1 MAGPA
6 SGAPDR
12 RSGDT
17 AVNRD
22 LRGTAVRLGLFLTVC
37 ALALAAT
44 MIVFGQAR
52 FTRDAKSYIAEFSD
66 VSGLRKGN
74 MIRVAGVEVGK
85 VTRIA
90 VNDDATVR
98 VEFSADPAA
107 VLTEGTRAEVRY
119 DDLIGGRFL
128 ALVDGPGSTR
138 VLEPGQT
145 IPLARTRP
153 ALDLDSVT
161 GGFRPLFRALE
172 PEQVNDLSGQLL
184 AAFQGE
190 GPTIASFLNRAAA
203 VSNTLADRDLL
214 IGQVVDNLNVL
225 LGTLGGQSDQLDK
238 AVTSLSDLVQGL
250 AERRTDITN
259 AVAYTNA
266 ATGTVADLLSAAQEP
281 AAKAITEAGR
291 VSDVVLADRDYLDNL
306 LQTLPEKY
314 QMLGRQG
321 IYGDYFSF
329 YFCDVVL
336 KLNGKGGQPV
346 FVKVAGQ
353 SSGRCAPK

>member
-1 MAGPA
+1 MNLKMTG
-6 SGAPDR
+6 
-12 RSGDT
+12 
-17 AVNRD
+17 VV
-22 LRGTAVRLGLFLTVC
+22 VRLGLFLTVC
-37 ALALAAT
+37 ALALGIV
-44 MIVFGQAR
+44 MVVFGQAR
-52 FTRDAKSYIAEFSD
+52 FSDDAKTYSAQFTD
-66 VSGLRKGN
+66 VSGLREGN
-74 MIRVAGVEVGK
+74 MVRVAGVEVGK
-85 VTRIA
+85 VTSIV

-98 VEFSADPAA
+98 VDFNADPAA

-128 ALVDGPGSTR
+128 ALVAGPGATT
-138 VLEPGQT
+138 VLQPGHT
-145 IPLARTRP
+145 IPLDRTRP

-184 AAFQGE
+184 QAFQGE
-190 GPTIASFLNRAAA
+190 GPTIASFLGRAAS
-203 VSNTLADRDLL
+203 VSNTLADRDVL
-214 IGQVVDNLNVL
+214 IGQVVDNLNAL

-238 AVTSLSDLVQGL
+238 AVTSLSDLVGGL

-266 ATGTVADLLSAAQEP
+266 ATGTIADLLAQAQEP
-281 AAKAITEAGR
+281 AKKVITETGR
-291 VSDVVLADRDYLDNL
+291 VSDAVLADRDYLDNL
-306 LQTLPEKY
+306 LDTLPEKY
-314 QMLGRQG
+314 KMLGRQG

-353 SSGRCAPK
+353 DSGRCAPK

>member
-1 MAGPA
+1 MI
-6 SGAPDR
+6 R
-12 RSGDT
+12 
-17 AVNRD
+17 N
-22 LRGTAVRLGLFLTVC
+22 LRGTAIRLGIFLTVC
-37 ALALAAT
+37 ALALGLT
-44 MIVFGQAR
+44 MVVFAQAR
-52 FTRDAKSYIAEFSD
+52 FAGAVKSYSADFSD
-66 VSGLRKGN
+66 VSGLREGN
-74 MIRVAGVEVGK
+74 MVRIAGVEVGK
-85 VTRIA
+85 VKTIA
-90 VNDDATVR
+90 VQDDASVR
-98 VEFSADPAA
+98 VDFTADQAA
-107 VLTEGTRAEVRY
+107 ILTEGTRAEVRY

-128 ALVDGPGSTR
+128 ALVEGPGSTA

-145 IPLARTRP
+145 IPVSRTQP

-172 PEQVNDLSGQLL
+172 PDQVNDLSGQLL
-184 AAFQGE
+184 SVFQGQ
-190 GPTIASFLNRAAA
+190 GPTIASFLARAAT

-238 AVTSLSDLVQGL
+238 AVTSLSDLVHGL
-250 AERRTDITN
+250 AQRKTDITN

-266 ATGTVADLLSAAQEP
+266 ATGTVADLLARVQEP
-281 AAKAITEAGR
+281 AKKAIAETGR
-291 VSDVVLADRDYLDNL
+291 VSDVVLADQDYLANL
-306 LQTLPEKY
+306 LDTLPEKY
-314 QMLGRQG
+314 KMLGRQG

-353 SSGRCAPK
+353 NTGRCAPK

>member
-1 MAGPA
+1 M
-6 SGAPDR
+6 
-12 RSGDT
+12 T
-17 AVNRD
+17 
-22 LRGTAVRLGLFLTVC
+22 GTAVRLGLFLTVC
-37 ALALAAT
+37 ALALGIV

-52 FTRDAKSYIAEFSD
+52 FSSDAKPYNAEFTD
-66 VSGLRKGN
+66 VSGLRQGN
-74 MIRVAGVEVGK
+74 MVRVAGVEVGK
-85 VTRIA
+85 VKRIT

-98 VEFSADPAA
+98 VEFTADPAA

-128 ALVDGPGSTR
+128 ALVEGPGATTVLQPGST
-138 VLEPGQT
+138 
-145 IPLARTRP
+145 IPLDRTQP

-184 AAFQGE
+184 QAFQGE
-190 GPTIASFLNRAAA
+190 GPTIASFLSRAAS
-203 VSNTLADRDLL
+203 VSNTLADRDVL

-238 AVTSLSDLVQGL
+238 AVTSLSDLVGGL

-266 ATGTVADLLSAAQEP
+266 ATGTVADLLAQAREP
-281 AAKAITEAGR
+281 ATKVITETGR
-291 VSDVVLADRDYLDNL
+291 VSDAVLADRDYLDNL
-306 LQTLPEKY
+306 LETLPEKY

>member
-1 MAGPA
+1 MA
-6 SGAPDR
+6 
-12 RSGDT
+12 
-17 AVNRD
+17 
-22 LRGTAVRLGLFLTVC
+22 GTAVRLVLFLTVC
-37 ALALAAT
+37 ALALGIV

-52 FTRDAKSYIAEFSD
+52 FSGDAKPYRAQFTD
-66 VSGLRKGN
+66 VSGLREGN
-74 MIRVAGVEVGK
+74 MVRVAGVEVGK
-85 VTRIA
+85 VKHIA
-90 VNDDATVR
+90 VNDDATVA
-98 VEFSADPAA
+98 VEFTADPAA

-128 ALVDGPGSTR
+128 ALVEGPGGTS

-145 IPLARTRP
+145 IPLERTQP

-172 PEQVNDLSGQLL
+172 PDQVNDLSGQLIQ
-184 AAFQGE
+184 AFQGE
-190 GPTIASFLNRAAA
+190 GPTIASFLSRAAA
-203 VSNTLADRDLL
+203 VSNTLADRDVL
-214 IGQVVDNLNVL
+214 IGEVVDNLNVL
-225 LGTLGGQSDQLDK
+225 MGTLGGQSDQLDK
-238 AVTSLSDLVQGL
+238 AVTSLSDLVRGL

-266 ATGTVADLLSAAQEP
+266 ATGTVADLLSRAREP
-281 AAKAITEAGR
+281 ATKVIAEAGR
-291 VSDVVLADRDYLDNL
+291 VGDALLADRDYLDNML
-306 LQTLPEKY
+306 ETLPEKY

-346 FVKVAGQ
+346 FVKAAGQ
-353 SSGRCAPK
+353 NSGRCAPK

>member
-1 MAGPA
+1 M
-6 SGAPDR
+6 
-12 RSGDT
+12 
-17 AVNRD
+17 NRN
-22 LRGTAVRLGLFLTVC
+22 LFGTAVRLGIFLIVC
-37 ALALAAT
+37 ALCLAIT

-52 FTRDAKSYIAEFSD
+52 FDSHAKPYNAEFKD
-66 VSGLRKGN
+66 VSGLREGN
-74 MIRVAGVEVGK
+74 MVRVAGVEVGK
-85 VTRIA
+85 VKHIA

-98 VEFSADPAA
+98 VEFTADPAA

-128 ALVDGPGSTR
+128 ALVEGPGSTA
-138 VLEPGQT
+138 LLQPGQT
-145 IPLARTRP
+145 IPLARTQP

-172 PEQVNDLSGQLL
+172 PDQVNDLSGQLL
-184 AAFQGE
+184 EAFQGE
-190 GPTIASFLNRAAA
+190 GPTIASFLSRAAA
-203 VSNTLADRDLL
+203 VSNTLADRDVL

-225 LGTLGGQSDQLDK
+225 LGSLGGQTDQLDK
-238 AVTSLSDLVQGL
+238 AVTSLSDLVHGL

-266 ATGTVADLLSAAQEP
+266 AAGTIADLLNSAQEP
-281 AAKAITEAGR
+281 AKKVITETDR
-291 VSDVVLADRDYLDNL
+291 VSDVVLADREYLDNL
-306 LQTLPEKY
+306 LDTLPEKY
-314 QMLGRQG
+314 KMLGRQG

>member
-1 MAGPA
+1 MA
-6 SGAPDR
+6 
-12 RSGDT
+12 
-17 AVNRD
+17 
-22 LRGTAVRLGLFLTVC
+22 GTAVRLVLFLTVC
-37 ALALAAT
+37 ALALGIV

-52 FTRDAKSYIAEFSD
+52 FSGDAKPYNSLFTD
-66 VSGLRKGN
+66 VSGLREGN
-74 MIRVAGVEVGK
+74 MVRVAGVEVGK
-85 VTRIA
+85 VKHIA
-90 VNDDATVR
+90 VNDDATVA
-98 VEFSADPAA
+98 VEFTADPAA

-128 ALVDGPGSTR
+128 ALVEGPGGTS

-145 IPLARTRP
+145 IPLERTQP

-172 PEQVNDLSGQLL
+172 PDQVNDLSGQLIQ
-184 AAFQGE
+184 AFQGE
-190 GPTIASFLNRAAA
+190 GPTIASFLSRAAA
-203 VSNTLADRDLL
+203 VSNTLADRDVL
-214 IGQVVDNLNVL
+214 IGEVVDNLNVL
-225 LGTLGGQSDQLDK
+225 MGTLGGQSDQLDK
-238 AVTSLSDLVQGL
+238 AVTSLSDLVRGL

-266 ATGTVADLLSAAQEP
+266 ATGTVADLLSRAREP
-281 AAKAITEAGR
+281 ATKVIAEAGR
-291 VSDVVLADRDYLDNL
+291 VGDALLADRDYLDNML
-306 LQTLPEKY
+306 ETLPEKY

-346 FVKVAGQ
+346 FVKAAGQ
-353 SSGRCAPK
+353 NSGRCAPK

>member
-1 MAGPA
+1 M
-6 SGAPDR
+6 SR
-12 RSGDT
+12 
-17 AVNRD
+17 N

-52 FTRDAKSYIAEFSD
+52 FARDAKAYNAEFSD
-66 VSGLRKGN
+66 VSGLREGN
-74 MIRVAGVEVGK
+74 MVRVAGVEVGK

-90 VNDDATVR
+90 VNDDATVH
-98 VEFSADPAA
+98 VEFTAAAAA
-107 VLTEGTRAEVRY
+107 VITEGTRAEVRY
-119 DDLIGGRFL
+119 DDLIGGRFM
-128 ALVDGPGSTR
+128 ALVDGPGGTA
-138 VLEPGQT
+138 VLKPGQT
-145 IPLARTRP
+145 IPRSRTQP

-184 AAFQGE
+184 QALQGE
-190 GPTIASFLNRAAA
+190 GPTIASFLSRAAA
-203 VSNTLADRDLL
+203 VSNTLADRDAL
-214 IGQVVDNLNVL
+214 IGQVVDNLNAL
-225 LGTLGGQSDQLDK
+225 LGTLGSQSDQLDK
-238 AVTSLSDLVQGL
+238 AVTSLSDLVRGL

-266 ATGTVADLLSAAQEP
+266 ASRTVADLLGQAREP
-281 AAKAITEAGR
+281 ARTAVSQAGR
-291 VSDVVLADRDYLDNL
+291 VSDIVLADREYLDTL
-306 LQTLPEKY
+306 LETLPEKY
-314 QMLGRQG
+314 RMLGRQG

-329 YFCDVVL
+329 YFCDIVL

>member
-1 MAGPA
+1 M
-6 SGAPDR
+6 
-12 RSGDT
+12 
-17 AVNRD
+17 
-22 LRGTAVRLGLFLTVC
+22 
-37 ALALAAT
+37 
-44 MIVFGQAR
+44 
-52 FTRDAKSYIAEFSD
+52 
-66 VSGLRKGN
+66 
-74 MIRVAGVEVGK
+74 
-85 VTRIA
+85 
-90 VNDDATVR
+90 
-98 VEFSADPAA
+98 
-107 VLTEGTRAEVRY
+107 
-119 DDLIGGRFL
+119 
-128 ALVDGPGSTR
+128 ALVPGPGSTT

-145 IPLARTRP
+145 IPIERTRP

-172 PEQVNDLSGQLL
+172 PDQVNDLSGQLIEVV
-184 AAFQGE
+184 QGE
-190 GPTIASFLNRAAA
+190 GPTIASFLSRAAA
-203 VSNTLADRDLL
+203 VSNTLADRDVL

-238 AVTSLSDLVQGL
+238 AVTSLSDLVNGL

-266 ATGTVADLLSAAQEP
+266 AAGTVADLLARTQEP
-281 AAKAITEAGR
+281 ATKAITETGR
-291 VSDVVLADRDYLDNL
+291 VTDAILADREYLDNML
-306 LQTLPEKY
+306 ETLPEKY

-353 SSGRCAPK
+353 DSGRCAPK

>member
-1 MAGPA
+1 MA
-6 SGAPDR
+6 
-12 RSGDT
+12 
-17 AVNRD
+17 
-22 LRGTAVRLGLFLTVC
+22 GTAVRLGLFLTVC
-37 ALALAAT
+37 ALALGIT
-44 MIVFGQAR
+44 MVVFGQAR
-52 FTRDAKSYIAEFSD
+52 FSGAAKPYNAEFKD
-66 VSGLRKGN
+66 VSGLREGN
-74 MIRVAGVEVGK
+74 MVRVAGVEVGK
-85 VTRIA
+85 VKHIT

-98 VEFSADPAA
+98 VEFTADPAA

-128 ALVDGPGSTR
+128 ALVEGPGSTT

-145 IPLARTRP
+145 IPIGRTQP

-172 PEQVNDLSGQLL
+172 PDQVNDLSGQLL
-184 AAFQGE
+184 QAFQGE
-190 GPTIASFLNRAAA
+190 GPTIASFLSRAAA
-203 VSNTLADRDLL
+203 VSNTLADRDVL

-238 AVTSLSDLVQGL
+238 AVTSLSDLVHGL
-250 AERRTDITN
+250 AERRTDVTN

-266 ATGTVADLLSAAQEP
+266 ATGTIADLLAQTQEP
-281 AAKAITEAGR
+281 VKKVITETGR
-291 VSDVVLADRDYLDNL
+291 VSDAVLADRDYLDNL
-306 LQTLPEKY
+306 LETLPEKY
-314 QMLGRQG
+314 KMLGQQG

>member
-1 MAGPA
+1 M
-6 SGAPDR
+6 SR
-12 RSGDT
+12 NQ
-17 AVNRD
+17 V
-22 LRGTAVRLGLFLTVC
+22 GTAVRLGIFLTVC
-37 ALALAAT
+37 ALCLAAT
-44 MIVFGQAR
+44 LIVFGQTR
-52 FTRDAKSYIAEFSD
+52 FDSNAKTYNAEFKD
-66 VSGLRKGN
+66 VSGLREGN
-74 MIRVAGVEVGK
+74 MVRVAGVEVGK
-85 VTRIA
+85 VTSIA

-98 VEFSADPAA
+98 VRFTADPAA
-107 VLTEGTRAEVRY
+107 ILTEGTRAQVRY
-119 DDLIGGRFL
+119 DDLIGGRFM
-128 ALVDGPGSTR
+128 ALVDGPGGAT

-145 IPLARTRP
+145 IPLARTQP

-184 AAFQGE
+184 RAFQGE
-190 GPTIASFLNRAAA
+190 GPTIASFLSRAAA
-203 VSNTLADRDLL
+203 VSNTLADRDVL

-225 LGTLGGQSDQLDK
+225 LGSLGGQTDQLDK
-238 AVTSLSDLVQGL
+238 AVTSLSELVHGL

-266 ATGTVADLLSAAQEP
+266 ATGTIADLLVKAQEP
-281 AAKAITEAGR
+281 ARRAIAETGR

-306 LQTLPEKY
+306 LDSLPEKY
-314 QMLGRQG
+314 RMLGRQG

-353 SSGRCAPK
+353 ASGRCAPK

>member
-1 MAGPA
+1 M
-6 SGAPDR
+6 
-12 RSGDT
+12 
-17 AVNRD
+17 NRN

-37 ALALAAT
+37 AVALAAT

-52 FTRDAKSYIAEFSD
+52 FAKGAKTYNAEFSD
-66 VSGLRKGN
+66 VSGLREGN
-74 MIRVAGVEVGK
+74 MVRLAGVEVGK
-85 VTRIA
+85 VKRIV

-107 VLTEGTRAEVRY
+107 VITEGTRAEVRY
-119 DDLIGGRFL
+119 DDLIGGRFM
-128 ALVDGPGSTR
+128 ALVEGPGSTA
-138 VLEPGQT
+138 VLVPGQT

-172 PEQVNDLSGQLL
+172 PDQVNDLSGQLIK
-184 AAFQGE
+184 AFQGE
-190 GPTIASFLNRAAA
+190 GPTIASFLSRAAA
-203 VSNTLADRDLL
+203 VSNTLADRDVL

-238 AVTSLSDLVQGL
+238 AVTSLSELVHGL
-250 AERRTDITN
+250 AERKTDITN

-266 ATGTVADLLSAAQEP
+266 ATGSIADLLSQAREP
-281 AAKAITEAGR
+281 AAKVINETGG
-291 VSDVVLADRDYLDNL
+291 VGDVILADRDYLDNL
-306 LQTLPEKY
+306 LDTLPEKY
-314 QMLGRQG
+314 KMLGRQG